1 MKNIIRYSTKM
12 GITAM
17 PDEKFKGTV
26 LEAKAHAMSKM
37 NGDTY
42 TISIEDK
49 VNKIIFHYGHTGV
62 FIGQNRA

>member
-1 MKNIIRYSTKM
+1 M
-12 GITAM
+12 GMTAM

-49 VNKIIFHYGHTGV
+49 ANKTIFHYGYTGV
-62 FIGQNRA
+62 TLGQNRA